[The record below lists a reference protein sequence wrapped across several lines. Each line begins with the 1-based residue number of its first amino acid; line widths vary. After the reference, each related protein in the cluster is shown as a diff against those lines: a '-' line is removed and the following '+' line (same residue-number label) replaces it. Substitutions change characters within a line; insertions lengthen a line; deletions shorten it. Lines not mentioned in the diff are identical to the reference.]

1 MAQFLRNIS
10 ILILNMKATSKK
22 LKQQSLLLLFSLF
35 LSYYFFLSFLLL
47 LSLAVLLNF
56 FLSKS
61 FFLFIITPSLS
72 LSLSLSLSSSLF
84 HSKSLTFFFI
94 YREAEI
100 PSIQFWTHGSK
111 KEGRGRG
118 QESNETNFMIE
129 LSSRRQTRRRRRRTF
144 SNWFCPYNSIDSS
157 LMPGDGDR
165 CRHKSIVTSV
175 LLGLASSVRS
185 KTSNSEVSMI
195 VRS

>member
-35 LSYYFFLSFLLL
+35 LTSSLPRSLTQFLSLKIFLSFYH
-47 LSLAVLLNF
+47 N
-56 FLSKS
+56 
-61 FFLFIITPSLS
+61 SLS
-72 LSLSLSLSSSLF
+72 LSPLSFSLSLSSSLF

-129 LSSRRQTRRRRRRTF
+129 LSSRRQTRRRLRRTF
-144 SNWFCPYNSIDSS
+144 SNWFCPNNIID
-157 LMPGDGDR
+157 
-165 CRHKSIVTSV
+165 
-175 LLGLASSVRS
+175 
-185 KTSNSEVSMI
+185 
-195 VRS
+195 